1 MIREV
6 ALVSLN
12 VSIKR
17 KSVIEIT
24 LGNLTVNSV
33 HLSKYLSKVREIYY
47 TLER

>member
-17 KSVIEIT
+17 KSVKEIT

-33 HLSKYLSKVREIYY
+33 HLSKYLSKTRY
-47 TLER
+47 LSL

>member
-1 MIREV
+1 MSREV

-17 KSVIEIT
+17 KSVKEIT

-33 HLSKYLSKVREIYY
+33 HLSKYLFKIRYLS
-47 TLER
+47 L

>member
-12 VSIKR
+12 VYIKR
-17 KSVIEIT
+17 KSVKEIT

-33 HLSKYLSKVREIYY
+33 HLSKYLSKRRY
-47 TLER
+47 LSL

>member
-17 KSVIEIT
+17 KSVKEIA

-33 HLSKYLSKVREIYY
+33 HLSKYLSKIRY
-47 TLER
+47 LSL

>member
-17 KSVIEIT
+17 KSVKEII

-33 HLSKYLSKVREIYY
+33 HLSKYLSKIRY
-47 TLER
+47 LSL

>member
-17 KSVIEIT
+17 KSVKEIT
-24 LGNLTVNSV
+24 SGNLTANSV
-33 HLSKYLSKVREIYY
+33 HLSKYLSKIRY
-47 TLER
+47 LSL